1 MTRKIKFI
9 REAGYLPSCVIGDT
23 IFSIREC
30 GEKGCYD
37 QDYDSRRPRFAL
49 TSRPVDNP
57 SRTWGFTNKGDAF
70 MFLNGICPE
79 GKYLFRCGDRTMY
92 RNDEWE
98 VILTVHHNVFKDI
111 DIEKLRQHRRKRIYP
126 EDETS
131 VFTEC
136 YYEITRRRAIKI
148 IKEGL
153 YDLKY
158 AMDFT
163 VKYLTQLLEQ
173 KDKALQPSL
182 FD

>member
-1 MTRKIKFI
+1 
-9 REAGYLPSCVIGDT
+9 
-23 IFSIREC
+23 
-30 GEKGCYD
+30 
-37 QDYDSRRPRFAL
+37 
-49 TSRPVDNP
+49 
-57 SRTWGFTNKGDAF
+57 

-79 GKYLFRCGDRTMY
+79 GKYLFRCGDRIMY

-153 YDLKY
+153 YDLKD